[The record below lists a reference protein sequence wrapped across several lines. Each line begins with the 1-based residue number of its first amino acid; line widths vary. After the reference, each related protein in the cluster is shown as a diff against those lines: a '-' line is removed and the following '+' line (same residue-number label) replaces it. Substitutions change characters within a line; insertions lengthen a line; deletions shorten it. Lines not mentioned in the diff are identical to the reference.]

1 MDQTQVAA
9 SQDRAEAEA
18 SRIHLLGEA
27 VARRGKKK
35 YKKRWWG
42 ERAPTP
48 TATPDLKYEKTDPA
62 NFLASAN
69 WPGSSDAERRLRK
82 AASQPM
88 SGMPGAG
95 RRGALAASQCG
106 EQMACTDMSPHGN
119 SNPHFL

>member
-35 YKKRWWG
+35 YKKRWG
-42 ERAPTP
+42 RGSAHAHRDPGPQKTDTP
-48 TATPDLKYEKTDPA
+48 T